1 MHDTVVFE
9 GPPVTEQRLWPTHCV
24 QGSWGAEIHTDLKV
38 DQAFGTYQFLF
49 SKHFP
54 NVWILDECFK
64 YNYMYRNESMIC
76 IVCIL

>member
-38 DQAFGTYQFLF
+38 CL
-49 SKHFP
+49 
-54 NVWILDECFK
+54 L
-64 YNYMYRNESMIC
+64 
-76 IVCIL
+76 